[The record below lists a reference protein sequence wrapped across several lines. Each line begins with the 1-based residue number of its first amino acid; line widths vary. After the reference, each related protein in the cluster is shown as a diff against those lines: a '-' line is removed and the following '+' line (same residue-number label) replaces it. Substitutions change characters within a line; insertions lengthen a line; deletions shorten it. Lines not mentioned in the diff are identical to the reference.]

1 MHKIHETLA
10 TNFVSQFELNLNDIK
25 RWNTS
30 VKCDYFFAT
39 QYKQSFVYFGAAA
52 SSGATEGTTTVIQKK
67 DESRYIMH
75 GHGCSA
81 TFVDGVAAEHSYIW
95 STIPQIEVPGLIL
108 TKPHDDTIYIYG
120 GYASREKI
128 KMFGE
133 TMIRNK
139 CLSQLLVRRRFVQN
153 PLSNAKCWTITLTS
167 GPSQCTHWSE
177 DKSRKSAYHLPP
189 LIAIQ
194 HCCKYDVY
202 CYKNILFIIDN
213 NDESLSCSFL
223 VNEFNKHVKCVIIND
238 NIYIVNGNKM
248 AKIQNVK
255 SLLSTTTDP
264 PTKPT
269 VIIDFLIDIPRINS
283 TPFVIKETL
292 FIVGG
297 CDEDSEPFSEIYQFV
312 PERQEWKC
320 VGRSVISRY
329 GASAVVVTDKNNQQA
344 VFIAGGFKGEGM
356 PCSVIEQ
363 IPVITEDSKIRGK
376 KRNVTEAALD

>member
-1 MHKIHETLA
+1 
-10 TNFVSQFELNLNDIK
+10 
-25 RWNTS
+25 
-30 VKCDYFFAT
+30 
-39 QYKQSFVYFGAAA
+39 
-52 SSGATEGTTTVIQKK
+52 
-67 DESRYIMH
+67 MH

-81 TFVDGVAAEHSYIW
+81 TFVDGVASEHSYIW
-95 STIPQIEVPGLIL
+95 STIPQLCEVPDIWQFPQ
-108 TKPHDDTIYIYG
+108 KPHDADLHIYG
-120 GYASREKI
+120 GYASKEKI

-133 TMIRNK
+133 LDKSVKLRSVKNLYT
-139 CLSQLLVRRRFVQN
+139 RRLCTN
-153 PLSNAKCWTITLTS
+153 EKCWTITLTA

-177 DKSRKSAYHLPP
+177 DKSHKSAYRHAP

-202 CYKNILFIIDN
+202 CYENILLIIDN
-213 NDESLSCSFL
+213 NDESMSCSFL
-223 VNEFNKHVKCVIIND
+223 VNKFSKHVKCVIIND
-238 NIYIVNGNKM
+238 DIFIVNGNKM

-255 SLLSTTTDP
+255 PLLSPTDP

-269 VIIDFLIDIPRINS
+269 MIIDFHIDVPRINS

-312 PERQEWKC
+312 PERQEWKF
-320 VGRSVISRY
+320 VGRSTVSRY

-344 VFIAGGFKGEGM
+344 VFIAGGFKGEDM

-363 IPVITEDSKIRGK
+363 VPIITEDSKIRGK